1 MIEITIDTHGLLD
14 GLAKIPVE
22 LKKALRAEMKDQLQN
37 VQRTARKEHRH
48 SHKWGAI
55 YRQVRGQDVLTRQYK
70 ILRSYKLTGKLNES
84 VTVAIDPSGMIG
96 EVGLDLQKAYYGPYV
111 HEGWTNSKTGAHWA
125 PDKFLDAALLKQEP
139 KLRVGLENAL
149 RSGLQAAGAL

>member
-111 HEGWTNSKTGAHWA
+111 HEGHGSWK
-125 PDKFLDAALLKQEP
+125 PDRFLDAALLKQEP

>member
-37 VQRTARKEHRH
+37 VQRTARKVHRH
-48 SHKWGAI
+48 SQKYDYTFSSASHGA
-55 YRQVRGQDVLTRQYK
+55 LTGFKKRR
-70 ILRSYKLTGKLNES
+70 RSYKLTGKLNES
-84 VTVAIDPSGMIG
+84 VTVQIDPSGLIG

-111 HEGWTNSKTGAHWA
+111 HEGHGSWK
-125 PDKFLDAALLKQEP
+125 PDRFLDAALLKQEP

>member
-14 GLAKIPVE
+14 AFAKIPGE
-22 LKKALRAEMKDQLQN
+22 LRKALRVEMKDQLTQ
-37 VQRTARKEHRH
+37 VQREARVTHRH
-48 SHKWGAI
+48 SNRSVKRR
-55 YRQVRGQDVLTRQYK
+55 YR
-70 ILRSYKLTGKLNES
+70 LTGNLNRS
-84 VTVAIDPSGMIG
+84 VTVAIDPSGLIG

-139 KLRVGLENAL
+139 NLRVGLENAL